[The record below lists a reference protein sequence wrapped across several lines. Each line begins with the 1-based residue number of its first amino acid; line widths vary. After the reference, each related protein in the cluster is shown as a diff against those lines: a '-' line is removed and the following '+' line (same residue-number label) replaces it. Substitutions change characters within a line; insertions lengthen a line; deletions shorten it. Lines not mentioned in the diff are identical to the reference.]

1 MSISSSSL
9 NSSEFSLNSYTIMSK
24 LKTKKLP
31 SFIKKKSTIK
41 KFHKRNSIAY
51 IKKNYMAKE
60 FLKDI
65 NEEKIFD
72 LTFIK

>member
-1 MSISSSSL
+1 
-9 NSSEFSLNSYTIMSK
+9 MSK

-65 NEEKIFD
+65 NEEKIFK
-72 LTFIK
+72 LKYIK